1 MRRSRIIGHLAAG
14 LLALTA
20 IPGQAQRPAA
30 AEPESRR
37 PAAAAFRAGEKLQYS
52 VRWANLM
59 TAATAELAVRQKRPF
74 YGREAWHLQALA
86 RTVDLARSMYELDD
100 QFDSYSDA
108 NTLVTFRYEAY
119 VREQG
124 KRENTVVRM
133 SGEGLPVQDGGAV
146 VRVPP
151 GTRDPLS
158 VLYYLRTIDWSHQ
171 RDVQVLVFNGRRMF
185 EVHARFVK
193 TAQVMVAA
201 GRYTASRIELRVFER
216 KKELT
221 GVRIWI
227 WLANDESRT
236 PALIEAEMPFGELRV
251 ELVRASV
258 ERVP

>member
-1 MRRSRIIGHLAAG
+1 MWRRRIIVRIAAG
-14 LLALTA
+14 LLALAA
-20 IPGQAQRPAA
+20 IPGLAQRPAA
-30 AEPESRR
+30 AGLDSRKS
-37 PAAAAFRAGEKLQYS
+37 AAIAFRAGEKLQYS

-59 TAATAELAVRQKRPF
+59 TAATAELTVRRKQPF

-108 NTLVTFRYEAY
+108 NTLATFRYEAY

-158 VLYYLRTIDWSHQ
+158 VLYYLRTIDWSRQ
-171 RDVQVLVFNGRRMF
+171 NEVQVPVFNGRRMF
-185 EVHARFVK
+185 EVHARLVK
-193 TAQVMVAA
+193 TAQVTVAA
-201 GRYTASRIELRVFER
+201 GRYPASCIELRVFER
-216 KKELT
+216 NRELT

-227 WLANDESRT
+227 WFANDESRT